1 MIFRSRDSGS
11 FMVPC
16 IHMLFKSIFDVM
28 SLIYSPQYH
37 QTDIYYI
44 ILTLMIFYINWYMYL
59 YLYKLMSLVSQCNIF
74 NCIFVQWYIFGYYC
88 FILECMVGY
97 YGYKCNISCDG
108 CLSDSCDSEYGIC
121 TDVSG
126 CKPGWQP
133 RQAKCDIGILIKK

>member
-1 MIFRSRDSGS
+1 
-11 FMVPC
+11 
-16 IHMLFKSIFDVM
+16 
-28 SLIYSPQYH
+28 
-37 QTDIYYI
+37 
-44 ILTLMIFYINWYMYL
+44 
-59 YLYKLMSLVSQCNIF
+59 MSLVSQCNIF
-74 NCIFVQWYIFGYYC
+74 NCIFVQWCIFGYYC

-133 RQAKCDIGILIKK
+133 RQAKCDIGILMKK